1 MKKIKIIKI
10 TDEVQVTLPDEYKFN
25 YKELTAHKIGNVI
38 LLTPKVNNF
47 DLLIESLDMFSK
59 DFMSE
64 GRCQG
69 LLDGRLEFKNE
80 KRLHIL
86 QPLIIHTY

>member
-10 TDEVQVTLPDEYKFN
+10 TDEVQVILPDEYKFN
-25 YKELTAHKIGNVI
+25 CKEVIVHKIGNVVI
-38 LLTPKVNNF
+38 LTPKVNNF

-64 GRCQG
+64 GRSQG
-69 LLDGRLEFKNE
+69 LLDERLEF
-80 KRLHIL
+80 
-86 QPLIIHTY
+86 